1 MKILKSIR
9 TIILTLCVVVAA
21 ACTNT
26 SCDEKPKVQSASL
39 RFDWFTSMSFAGEV
53 VGLKDFAQ
61 KNGLTLKLEPGSEST
76 DPIKLVISGSNE
88 FGCVSVDKFLVAN
101 EKGADLVAIGVINQ
115 LSPTVF
121 VSKKEKN
128 INTPKDWVG
137 KRVGLLP
144 GGSTEYIYRSLLKK
158 EGITSN
164 QFKEITVPFDL
175 STFIADSYDVRPAF
189 IYDEPIALETQN
201 IPYTLIEPKD
211 YGVTYVGRVYFAR
224 RDFVNNNPQIVESF
238 LRTMADGWTAAVQNP
253 DAAIEKLKEYE
264 PKTDVSRDLKS
275 LIKAKPYFVDSANKV
290 LTFDYPKWDATVE
303 ELVGLGILTTRD
315 YKKSVDDSFITKYY
329 SSGK

>member
-1 MKILKSIR
+1 
-9 TIILTLCVVVAA
+9 
-21 ACTNT
+21 
-26 SCDEKPKVQSASL
+26 
-39 RFDWFTSMSFAGEV
+39 MSFAGEV
-53 VGLKDFAQ
+53 VGLRDFAQ
-61 KNGLTLKLEPGSEST
+61 KRGLNLTLEPGSEST

-128 INTPKDWVG
+128 INTPKDWIG

-158 EGITSN
+158 EGISPS

-189 IYDEPIALETQN
+189 IYDEPIALDSQN

-211 YGVTYVGRVYFAR
+211 YGVTFVGRVYFAK
-224 RDFVNNNPQIVESF
+224 RDYVKNNPELVQSF
-238 LRTMADGWTAAVQNP
+238 INTMADGWASAVQNP
-253 DAAIEKLKEYE
+253 EAAINELKEFE
-264 PKTDVSRDLKS
+264 PKTDMSRDLKS
-275 LIKAKPYFVDSANKV
+275 LIKAKPYFVDTANKV
-290 LTFDYPKWDATVE
+290 LTFDYPKWDATVA
-303 ELVGLGILTTRD
+303 ELLDLGILRSRD
-315 YKKSVDDSFITKYY
+315 YKNSIDDSFISKYY
-329 SSGK
+329 TSGK